1 MGVKEKGKG
10 FLTEFKN
17 FALRGSVI
25 DLAVGVIIGA
35 AFQTIVNSLVKDI
48 IMPLVSIIFNVNFES
63 WKWTLRD
70 AVLEADGVTV
80 IKEAISVNYGLFIST
95 VINFAILAFVIFLMV
110 KAINKMRQRA
120 DRKAQVEEVSAPP
133 EPSAQEKLLAEIR
146 DLLRAQ
152 I

>member
-10 FLTEFKN
+10 FLAEFKN

-95 VINFAILAFVIFLMV
+95 ILNFAILAFVIFLMV

-120 DRKAQVEEVSAPP
+120 DRKAQVEEASAPP